1 MAAPLISAAITNARY
16 TLNENTAAFWTD
28 AELLVYANDGLKDL
42 WRAVIDLHQ
51 GHFLTI
57 DTINVSLAASTSTI
71 TGTPADLFRVELLE
85 VRDQTTA
92 NTVRNMTFS
101 PRAINHPDFS
111 AARGLGAVDPNG
123 REIYFAVTGA
133 GSPVSTPAIQIAPM
147 ISSAVNLR
155 LTYTPTLGN
164 LAASIANPIP
174 GDSDHALQAWI
185 ISHARAREREDRSPD
200 PEWLA
205 IYASDKKNLLVALT
219 PRQTQ
224 EPDIAEA
231 LFESYWG

>member
-16 TLNENTAAFWTD
+16 TLNESTATFWTD
-28 AELLVYANDGLKDL
+28 AELLVYANDGIKDL

-57 DTINVSLAASTSTI
+57 DVTSVSLAASTGTI
-71 TGTPADLFRVELLE
+71 TGTPSDLFRVELLE
-85 VRDQTTA
+85 VRDQTSA
-92 NTVRNMTFS
+92 NTVQNLTFS

-123 REIYFAVTGA
+123 RDIYFAVTGA
-133 GSPVSTPAIQIAPM
+133 GSPVAAPTIQVAPM

-155 LTYTPTLGN
+155 LTYTPTIGN
-164 LAASIANPIP
+164 LAASVANPIP
-174 GDSDHALQAWI
+174 GDSDHAIQAWI
-185 ISHARAREREDRSPD
+185 IAHARAREREDRSPD
-200 PEWLA
+200 PEWLT

-224 EPDIAEA
+224 EPDVVEA